1 MIVKPLSDGPL
12 PSDPALRAGVEAER
26 QLAHY
31 LHRAFAASDRLFVL
45 HDLRIEDPAQP
56 ESTGAPGVCQI
67 DQGKRFI
74 AFAKESRVEIRKV
87 VWPTRQ
93 ETQQTTLVVVAIVLI
108 AALILWALD
117 SLLGWLVSIV
127 IG

>member
-1 MIVKPLSDGPL
+1 MVVLL
-12 PSDPALRAGVEAER
+12 ALVAVVGNQYYAEQFAVIYRAMVLVVVGAV
-26 QLAHY
+26 
-31 LHRAFAASDRLFVL
+31 AAVIAL
-45 HDLRIEDPAQP
+45 Q
-56 ESTGAPGVCQI
+56 T

>member
-1 MIVKPLSDGPL
+1 MGVSSNSENG
-12 PSDPALRAGVEAER
+12 AL
-26 QLAHY
+26 
-31 LHRAFAASDRLFVL
+31 DRLKWGAVVL
-45 HDLRIEDPAQP
+45 LALVAVVGNQYYAEQFSVIYRAMALVVVGAVAAVIALQ
-56 ESTGAPGVCQI
+56 TG
-67 DQGKRFI
+67 QGKRFV

>member
-1 MIVKPLSDGPL
+1 MVASSNSENG
-12 PSDPALRAGVEAER
+12 ALDRFKWGAVVLLVLVAVAANQYYAEQFAIIYRAM
-26 QLAHY
+26 
-31 LHRAFAASDRLFVL
+31 VL
-45 HDLRIEDPAQP
+45 VVVGAVAVVIGLQ
-56 ESTGAPGVCQI
+56 TG
-67 DQGKRFI
+67 QGKRFVE
-74 AFAKESRVEIRKV
+74 FAKESRVEIRKV

>member
-1 MIVKPLSDGPL
+1 MAANSNSESG
-12 PSDPALRAGVEAER
+12 ALDKLKWGVVVLLALVAVVGNQYYAEQFAVIYRAMVLVVVGAV
-26 QLAHY
+26 
-31 LHRAFAASDRLFVL
+31 AAVIAL
-45 HDLRIEDPAQP
+45 Q
-56 ESTGAPGVCQI
+56 T

>member
-1 MIVKPLSDGPL
+1 MAARSNSESG
-12 PSDPALRAGVEAER
+12 ALDKLKWGVVVLLALVAVVGNQYYAEQFAVIYRAMVLVVVGAV
-26 QLAHY
+26 
-31 LHRAFAASDRLFVL
+31 AAVIAL
-45 HDLRIEDPAQP
+45 Q
-56 ESTGAPGVCQI
+56 T

>member
-1 MIVKPLSDGPL
+1 M
-12 PSDPALRAGVEAER
+12 
-26 QLAHY
+26 
-31 LHRAFAASDRLFVL
+31 AASSNSESGALDKLKWGVVVL
-45 HDLRIEDPAQP
+45 LALVAVVGNQYYAEQFAVIYRAMVLVVV
-56 ESTGAPGVCQI
+56 GAVAAVIALQT

>member
-1 MIVKPLSDGPL
+1 M
-12 PSDPALRAGVEAER
+12 
-26 QLAHY
+26 
-31 LHRAFAASDRLFVL
+31 AASSNSESGALDKLKWGVVVL
-45 HDLRIEDPAQP
+45 LALVAVVGNQYYAEQFAVIYRAMVLVVV
-56 ESTGAPGVCQI
+56 GAVAAVIALQT
-67 DQGKRFI
+67 DQGKRFV